1 MNHKKNPSS
10 KNRQNRGFAIAAGI
24 CLIAIGVAAWAS
36 YDSIVQEPAD
46 IDSQVSI
53 SELPS
58 QEESTTS
65 KLEPTP
71 TPDQTVGGSVA
82 SSPTPSPTAAPT
94 ATPAPTQVDLSFP
107 VGQKVLKR
115 FSDGTP
121 VFSDTMQDWRVHNG
135 VDFEAASGE
144 SVKSMGT
151 GTVTDVLEDSLLG
164 HVVVITHGDVEAWY
178 CGLGEKVLVEKGAKV
193 EAGKEIGTVGECP
206 SESAEAEHLHLEI
219 KKDGEW
225 IDPLSR
231 LMKENS

>member
-1 MNHKKNPSS
+1 MNYKKTPSS

-46 IDSQVSI
+46 IGSEVSI

-58 QEESTTS
+58 QEESTES
-65 KLEPTP
+65 KIEPTP
-71 TPDQTVGGSVA
+71 TPDQAVAGTVTT
-82 SSPTPSPTAAPT
+82 SPSPSPTAAPT
-94 ATPAPTQVDLSFP
+94 PTPAPAQVDLSFP

-115 FSDGTP
+115 FSDGAP

-135 VDFEAASGE
+135 VDLEAAAGE
-144 SVKSMGT
+144 SVKAMAE
-151 GTVTDVLEDSLLG
+151 GTVTDVLEDPLLG
-164 HVVVITHGDVEAWY
+164 QVVVITHGDVEALY
-178 CGLGEKVLVEKGAKV
+178 CGLGEKVLVKKGDEV
-193 EAGKEIGTVGECP
+193 ESGQEIGTVGECP

-231 LMKENS
+231 LMQENS